1 MGANGKAAT
10 LALVRGLQAIAAGL
24 PTPAPPDPQQQAQ
37 REVPNSKI
45 YPHLA
50 MESTV

>member
-24 PTPAPPDPQQQAQ
+24 PTPAPPDPLDQEH
-37 REVPNSKI
+37 REVAIS
-45 YPHLA
+45 
-50 MESTV
+50 